1 VQRLALR
8 PKEAA
13 KLLGVSKSHLLRQ
26 VKEGQVRGVRF
37 GPGRVLIP
45 VSEIERLLGEPI
57 PPEVLEALEKEPPA
71 RAGAGER

>member
-1 VQRLALR
+1 VRRLALR

-13 KLLGVSKSHLLRQ
+13 KLLGVSKSHLL
-26 VKEGQVRGVRF
+26 KQVREGRVRGIRF
-37 GPGRVLIP
+37 GKGRVLIP

-71 RAGAGER
+71 GQGEGE